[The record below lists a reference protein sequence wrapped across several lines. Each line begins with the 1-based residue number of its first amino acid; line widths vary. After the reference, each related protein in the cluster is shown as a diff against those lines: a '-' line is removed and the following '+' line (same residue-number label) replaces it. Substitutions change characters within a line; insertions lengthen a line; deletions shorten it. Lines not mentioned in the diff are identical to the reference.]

1 MLGRATRRCDDIGK
15 EQFHIYDAV
24 RLYES
29 LQDYTQMKPVVPNP
43 QTSFQQLAEEF
54 DHIDKDERVK
64 RQVEQILAKFQR
76 KYKRI
81 NGEHEE
87 TFKYHSQGKSPN
99 EFIDYL
105 KGIDQK
111 ADAEKLQNL
120 KGLWKF
126 MDELKASPRM
136 QMVSDHEDEYITT
149 ERGYGNATKPE
160 DYIESFKS
168 FLSENMNKIAA
179 LQIICTRPK
188 ELNRQ
193 TLKDLSI
200 QLDSAGFN
208 AKTLNTAWHDAK
220 NEDIAADIISY
231 IRTLALGDSL

>member
-1 MLGRATRRCDDIGK
+1 
-15 EQFHIYDAV
+15 
-24 RLYES
+24 
-29 LQDYTQMKPVVPNP
+29 
-43 QTSFQQLAEEF
+43 
-54 DHIDKDERVK
+54 
-64 RQVEQILAKFQR
+64 
-76 KYKRI
+76 
-81 NGEHEE
+81 
-87 TFKYHSQGKSPN
+87 
-99 EFIDYL
+99 
-105 KGIDQK
+105 
-111 ADAEKLQNL
+111 
-120 KGLWKF
+120 

-231 IRTLALGDSL
+231 IRTLALGDSLISHEERIKRAIDKVRGMQKWNTMQNKWIDRFEKQLLKETILQKEDLNADPFSSKGGFEKINKLFSNHLERIIDVINDELYTA